1 MKRSTLWLI
10 LGALALL
17 AAGTGVVV
25 VMSDWKKRAQ
35 LTAGTD
41 TFNYLMG
48 LLNGAEDQYG
58 IPRDLLARQ
67 AYQES
72 HFRPD
77 IISGATVSPAGALG
91 LMQIVPAYHP
101 TADPLNVPAAIQY
114 AASFMRSLYNQF
126 GTWSLALAAYN
137 AGPGNVAKYGNTVPP
152 FAETQAYVSGILSD
166 VNDER
171 AQTGG
176 GMLA

>member
-1 MKRSTLWLI
+1 MKRDTLWLI
-10 LGALALL
+10 LGVLALL
-17 AAGTGVVV
+17 AAGGTAVVV
-25 VMSDWKKRAQ
+25 LSDWKKRAQ
-35 LTAGTD
+35 LTAGAD
-41 TFNYLMG
+41 TYNYLMG
-48 LLNGAEDQYG
+48 LLNAAEDTYG

-77 IISGATVSPAGALG
+77 IINGTTVSPAGALG

-101 TADPLNVPAAIQY
+101 TADPLNVPAAITY
-114 AASFMRSLYNQF
+114 AAGFLRSLYNQF
-126 GTWSLALAAYN
+126 GSWALALAAYN

-152 FAETQAYVSGILSD
+152 FAETQAYVSSILGD

-171 AQTGG
+171 SQAGG
-176 GMLA
+176 AMLA

>member
-1 MKRSTLWLI
+1 MKRGTLWLI
-10 LGALALL
+10 LGVLALL

-25 VMSDWKKRAQ
+25 VMADWKKRAQ

-41 TFNYLMG
+41 TFDYLMG
-48 LLNGAEDQYG
+48 LLNAAENQYG

-77 IISGATVSPAGALG
+77 IINGTTASPAGALG

-101 TADPLNVPAAIQY
+101 DADPLNVPAAIQY
-114 AASFMRSLYNQF
+114 AANFMRSLYNQF
-126 GTWSLALAAYN
+126 GSWSLALAAYN
-137 AGPGNVAKYGNTVPP
+137 AGPGNVKKYGNTVPP
-152 FAETQAYVSGILSD
+152 FAETQSYVTSIIGD
-166 VNDER
+166 VNSEIS
-171 AQTGG
+171 QTGG
-176 GMLA
+176 AMLA